1 VALALAAE
9 LPGAEVWATDI
20 SPAALAVARANLTAL
35 APPAASR
42 VHFAEVMWYEALPA
56 GLRGRLRV
64 IVSNPPY
71 VTEAEFA
78 GLPAE
83 VRDHE
88 PTGALVAG
96 GLDWLEPGGSLV
108 LELAPDQATPLVA
121 AAEAAG
127 YDGVAVHRDLA
138 GRDRVLALS
147 GNDDVTS
154 ACDALRA
161 GADGFLLKS
170 SEPDELVPPLIA
182 LASGVA
188 VVPAPGM
195 HAQLDAKASSG
206 ETRLA
211 GLCAED
217 IGLLRLV
224 AAGLESI
231 EIAETLHVSER
242 TAKRMVA
249 ALLRRIEV
257 ANRVQAAAFAGR
269 AGILEIGPSGPPPT
283 P

>member
-1 VALALAAE
+1 MKTEADVLTVVLVDDHQLFSRGLELLLNTDPDSRVRVLARTEEAGKALELVRHHQPMVAIIDLVMPPPGGLAAVE
-9 LPGAEVWATDI
+9 
-20 SPAALAVARANLTAL
+20 AVKRNY
-35 APPAASR
+35 PN
-42 VHFAEVMWYEALPA
+42 V
-56 GLRGRLRV
+56 
-64 IVSNPPY
+64 
-71 VTEAEFA
+71 
-78 GLPAE
+78 
-83 VRDHE
+83 
-88 PTGALVAG
+88 
-96 GLDWLEPGGSLV
+96 
-108 LELAPDQATPLVA
+108 
-121 AAEAAG
+121 
-127 YDGVAVHRDLA
+127 
-138 GRDRVLALS
+138 RVLALS

-188 VVPAPGM
+188 VVPAPVM
-195 HAQLDAKASSG
+195 HALLDAKASSG